1 MLVLQ
6 KDCIT
11 GNKWGCV
18 LLMSKSCT
26 MLMLPS
32 SIIYVLEIIT
42 DLEDNTNT
50 GEIGKLQMNLFLS
63 IFNTSVKYVG
73 VGFFGVVSSTVSS
86 ANYIVLVTT
95 VGCYFHLCP

>member
-11 GNKWGCV
+11 GNKWGRV
-18 LLMSKSCT
+18 LLMSKLCT
-26 MLMLPS
+26 MLILPS
-32 SIIYVLEIIT
+32 SIIYVLKIIM

-63 IFNTSVKYVG
+63 RFNTRIKYVG
-73 VGFFGVVSSTVSS
+73 VGFFGVSSTVSS
-86 ANYIVLVTT
+86 TNYIALVTT